1 MPFADPGIAIDVLCG
16 KNKYNSDK
24 ATNPK
29 MLIKKFKEEDP
40 MVIANAFDWIMKK
53 TKQKSPKKLTTSP

>member
-16 KNKYNSDK
+16 KNKYKSDK

-29 MLIKKFKEEDP
+29 MLIKKLGL
-40 MVIANAFDWIMKK
+40 
-53 TKQKSPKKLTTSP
+53 S

>member
-16 KNKYNSDK
+16 KNKYKSDK

-53 TKQKSPKKLTTSP
+53 TKQKSPKKLTASP